1 MSNATHLTTVGAGT
15 GEWRTPPDLFARLN
29 ERFQFTYDAFASHE
43 NALCDKYSTI
53 AGTFR
58 KYPGAYA
65 HERGTLAGVEEIDS
79 LDGLHQDWDRRRVW
93 MNPPYGRGILAQAM
107 EKAAASR
114 NSASIIVA
122 LIPANTDTGW
132 WHEHVKPYATVHF
145 LQKRVKFIDPVTGE
159 PGGSP
164 PGGSAIAVYYPDWL
178 Q

>member
-15 GEWRTPPDLFARLN
+15 GEWRTPLDLFARLN

-43 NALCDKYSTI
+43 NALCETYSTI

-58 KYPGAYA
+58 KGRTSDGYDHSWPS
-65 HERGTLAGVEEIDS
+65 HECIDS
-79 LDGLHQDWDRRRVW
+79 LDGLQQDWDRRRVW
-93 MNPPYGRGILAQAM
+93 MNPPYGRGILGRAM

-122 LIPANTDTGW
+122 LVPANTDTHW
-132 WHEHVKPYATVHF
+132 WHESVKPYATIHF
-145 LQKRVKFIDPVTGE
+145 LKKRVKFIDPRTGE

-164 PGGSAIAVYYPDWL
+164 PGGSAVVAYVPEWL